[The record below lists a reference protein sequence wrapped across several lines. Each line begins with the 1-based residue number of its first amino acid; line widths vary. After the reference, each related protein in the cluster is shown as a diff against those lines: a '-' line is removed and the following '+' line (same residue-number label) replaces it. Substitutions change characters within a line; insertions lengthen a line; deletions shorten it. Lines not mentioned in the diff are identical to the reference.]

1 MPKRSSWPS
10 AYSRHS
16 ALTSHRPQILLA
28 SRVDPPFSGKKASGS
43 VCEHSA
49 RSCHSGAS
57 PSRSTPSTCASIG
70 VPPNSRAGIAAG
82 ADPPRTRRVFCEPVP
97 LLLAT
102 PPKLHACKT
111 CVVKPNLIN
120 RPVSPARLRR
130 VAVPFLPYLSA
141 AADGHAAMARRAQF
155 NPICDVGASTGQLRF
170 TPRAIPFEA
179 GGFRHRQPAATKTD
193 CLRPSG
199 AIADTGFLSP
209 PVNRGAF
216 HCRAADGGG

>member
-1 MPKRSSWPS
+1 MRF
-10 AYSRHS
+10 
-16 ALTSHRPQILLA
+16 A
-28 SRVDPPFSGKKASGS
+28 SRVEPPFSGKKASGS

-130 VAVPFLPYLSA
+130 VVVPFLPYLSGA
-141 AADGHAAMARRAQF
+141 AQGYAAGARRVQF
-155 NPICDVGASTGQLRF
+155 NPICDPGPTGVASGAAGNR
-170 TPRAIPFEA
+170 PFAACEEA
-179 GGFRHRQPAATKTD
+179 GGFLT
-193 CLRPSG
+193 SG
-199 AIADTGFLSP
+199 AIAGIEPGYLPP
-209 PVNRGAF
+209 PVHCGA
-216 HCRAADGGG
+216 